1 MIEIDNGG
9 EEDIMS
15 NERYEVHSNNMDIV
29 QRLMAEKMIGQFP
42 LKALDLQTARVK
54 NVLSTD

>member
-1 MIEIDNGG
+1 MR
-9 EEDIMS
+9 
-15 NERYEVHSNNMDIV
+15 NERYEVHPNNMDIV